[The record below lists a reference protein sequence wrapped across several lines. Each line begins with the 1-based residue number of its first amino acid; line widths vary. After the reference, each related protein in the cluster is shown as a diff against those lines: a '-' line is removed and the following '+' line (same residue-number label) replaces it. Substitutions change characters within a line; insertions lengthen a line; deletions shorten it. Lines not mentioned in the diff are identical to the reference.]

1 MSYTY
6 SIPFVFLYLNYSL
19 NQSTYIYIVG
29 ALLSA
34 LCSLDLHQIF
44 SSRAICPGHC
54 RTWLAVE
61 GLDGLLLSVQRNFE
75 TLLDVI

>member
-6 SIPFVFLYLNYSL
+6 TIPFVFLYLNYSL
-19 NQSTYIYIVG
+19 NESTYIYIVR

-44 SSRAICPGHC
+44 SSRAICPG